1 MSEVKSRSWKKIGV
15 FYALTL
21 TFSALFE
28 FLDLRSSG
36 NVILITGV
44 MWCPGLAAMA
54 TKRLFGESLRELG
67 WSWGSGRWPFW
78 AYVIP
83 VLYALPAY
91 LAIWISGLGGFYNV
105 EFVAKAAKEYGL
117 EPLAAPIA
125 LVAYVLLSMTAGF
138 IPKTARALGEE
149 IGWRGLLVPELAKV
163 TGFFGVGLISGL
175 MWAAWHFPMILF
187 GSYNEGTPAWY
198 ALICFTVMVVSSG
211 FIAAW
216 LRLRSG
222 SVWPAAIYHGAH
234 NMFVQLIFTPLTTN
248 TGNTAWY
255 IDEFGAGLAITT
267 LIGAVIVWRKRH
279 ELPMLQPRL
288 QASAFSLQA

>member
-1 MSEVKSRSWKKIGV
+1 MMSEEKSRSWKKIVV

-21 TFSALFE
+21 AFSALFE
-28 FLDLRSSG
+28 FLALRSTG
-36 NVILITGV
+36 NVVLITGV
-44 MWCPGLAAMA
+44 MWCPALAAIA
-54 TKRLFGESLRELG
+54 TKSLFGERLRELG
-67 WSWGSGRWPFW
+67 WSWGSGRWQSW
-78 AYVIP
+78 AYAIP
-83 VLYALPAY
+83 LLYALPAY
-91 LAIWISGLGGFYNV
+91 LAIWLSGLGGFYNV
-105 EFVAKAAKEYGL
+105 EFVASAAKEYGL
-117 EPLAAPIA
+117 APLATPVA
-125 LVAYVLLSMTAGF
+125 LIGYVLLAMSAGF

-187 GSYNEGTPAWY
+187 GTYNEGTPAWY

-234 NMFVQLIFTPLTTN
+234 NTFVQLIFTPLTTN

-255 IDEFGAGLAITT
+255 IDEFGAGLALAT
-267 LIGAVIVWRKRH
+267 LIGAVIVWRRRH
-279 ELPMLQPRL
+279 ELQPGG
-288 QASAFSLQA
+288 A